1 MQIINNFATYEVINY
16 SHTLTFF
23 LFQTRHTLEES
34 DDQLD
39 FSIPGPAHPHLLHL
53 KVTGV
58 VSDQRLRFLLSHAPA
73 LQTIHLDGELEWL
86 HDGTLAAALQIN
98 PLPHLEVSLL
108 YIYLFRFHYL
118 NLAVVSV

>member
-1 MQIINNFATYEVINY
+1 MYAFPQV
-16 SHTLTFF
+16 
-23 LFQTRHTLEES
+23 RHTLEEC

-39 FSIPGPAHPHLLHL
+39 FTIPGPAHPHLQHL

-73 LQTIHLDGELEWL
+73 LQVIHLDGELEWL
-86 HDGTLAAALQIN
+86 HDGTLAAALLIN

-108 YIYLFRFHYL
+108 YIYLLKLHYA
-118 NLAVVSV
+118 NLTEVVDS